1 MANKV
6 NSYQT
11 TLQVVKS
18 FMNERNEK
26 ALTNIERYLQIAIEG
41 YSQMQLFTMNTINVE
56 YLKVDPNT
64 NSALL
69 PPDFITMTKIG
80 VNIRGKLWTL
90 TLNNDIVIPKVGSI
104 CDEPIERVSSD
115 TTISGGYFF
124 APHYR
129 NGTFVETLYGLGGGF
144 NVAYYRIDMEN
155 RVIYFDGRVPNNEVI
170 LEYKGSGV
178 KAGGALIPRQ
188 AVPALK
194 AYIYWKSIAKDTRL
208 SMSERDMAK
217 REYYEEL
224 HELKLLEFSFTMD
237 EYLDAMYSTM
247 SQGPKR

>member
-1 MANKV
+1 MADKV

-11 TLQVVKS
+11 LLQVVKS

-26 ALTNIERYLQIAIEG
+26 SLTNIERYLQLAIEG
-41 YSQMQLFTMNTINVE
+41 YSQMQLFTMNTINVK
-56 YLKVDPNT
+56 YLQVDQNT

-80 VNIRGKLWTL
+80 VNLRGKIWTL
-90 TLNNDIVIPKVGSI
+90 TLNNNIVIPKPESI
-104 CDEPIERVSSD
+104 CNEAIEKVNNS
-115 TTISGGYFF
+115 TENIGGYLF

-129 NGTFVETLYGLGGGF
+129 NGAYVETLYGLGGGF
-144 NVAYYRIDMEN
+144 NVAYYRIDTN
-155 RVIYFDGRVPNNEVI
+155 NGVIYFDGRVPNNEVI

-188 AVPALK
+188 AVAALK
-194 AYIYWKSIAKDTRL
+194 AYIYWKAIAMDTRL
-208 SMSERDMAK
+208 SMGEREMAK
-217 REYYEEL
+217 KQYYEEL

>member
-1 MANKV
+1 
-6 NSYQT
+6 
-11 TLQVVKS
+11 
-18 FMNERNEK
+18 MNERNEK
-26 ALTNIERYLQIAIEG
+26 SLTNLERYLQIAIEG

-56 YLKVDPNT
+56 YLQVDQNT

-69 PPDFITMTKIG
+69 PPDFLTMTKIG
-80 VNIRGKLWTL
+80 VNLRGKIWTL
-90 TLNNDIVIPKVGSI
+90 TLNNNITIPKPESI
-104 CDEPIERVSSD
+104 CDEPIERVTSD
-115 TTISGGYFF
+115 TTITGGYLF

-129 NGTFVETLYGLGGGF
+129 NGAFVDTLYGLGGGF

-170 LEYKGSGV
+170 LEYKGTGV

-194 AYIYWKSIAKDTRL
+194 AYIYWKAIAKDTRL
-208 SMSERDMAK
+208 AMGERNLAK
-217 REYYEEL
+217 MEYYEEL
-224 HELKLLEFSFTMD
+224 HELKQFEWSFTMD
-237 EYLDAMYSTM
+237 EYLDAMYLTM